1 MAEYAAL
8 FELFERCL
16 GTAWLPF
23 LLYRFGVI
31 FECLSFCNGRKYQH
45 LYSMITDNEQRQ
57 VFCFGAVF
65 TPIFLCF
72 DRQIS

>member
-8 FELFERCL
+8 FELFNRRLCTTGL
-16 GTAWLPF
+16 AF

-31 FECLSFCNGRKYQH
+31 FGYLSFCNGRKYQP
-45 LYSMITDNEQRQ
+45 LYSMTTNNEQRQ

-65 TPIFLCF
+65 ALICLLLKRPY
-72 DRQIS
+72 